1 MVEALSA
8 AFVIAFL
15 VLLVAVSGCATFLCL
30 LAEKSRPAVVWFV
43 ACLVSTGFLIAI
55 AGGF

>member
-30 LAEKSRPAVVWFV
+30 LAGKSRPAVGWFA
-43 ACLVSTGFLIAI
+43 ACLVSAGILSAI
-55 AGGF
+55 LGGF